1 MKRTLSIALITM
13 LAACA
18 APLKPVSF
26 DEPVAVSSDLR
37 VAVVLI
43 SGAVRGA
50 SGTSLV
56 PAGNILIP
64 LSTGPNPHLQFNT
77 DDQRTFIASFRAE
90 LQRVKLVREA
100 IDVAPGASA
109 DLGIQLIFAQT
120 MHDPNQHVYV
130 LDVVMEI
137 IGGREPFMKQYRVI
151 SSEGDSMW
159 TKLNTNASEGKS
171 KAATKLMKQLVPDVA
186 AYIEQN
192 RPRAAPREL
201 PAT

>member
-1 MKRTLSIALITM
+1 MRSIALALM
-13 LAACA
+13 LAGCA

-26 DEPVAVSSDLR
+26 NEPVAVTSDLG
-37 VAVVLI
+37 VAVALV

-56 PAGNILIP
+56 PAGSILVP
-64 LSTGPNPHLQFNT
+64 LSTGPNPQLQFNA
-77 DDQRTFIASFRAE
+77 DDQRAFVASFRSE

-100 IDVAPGASA
+100 VDVSSATSA
-109 DLGIQLIFAQT
+109 DFGIQLIFAQT
-120 MHDPNQHVYV
+120 LHNPNGHLYM

-137 IGGREPFMKQYRVI
+137 VGGNKPFLKQYRVV
-151 SSEGDSMW
+151 SSEGDSVWQKMS
-159 TKLNTNASEGKS
+159 TSASEGKA

-192 RPRAAPREL
+192 RKPG
-201 PAT
+201 T